1 MRDLLI
7 YESNVSSIRWGQ
19 DNWCRAIYEGTV
31 GGRQCEGQAQSIC
44 EFAHSASISGS
55 STGIGFE
62 TAIEFLELGAN
73 VIFHG
78 NKSMDDIEQRIK
90 DRTSKNTY
98 SIFKAD
104 FTQLSEVAKFM
115 ENSIKQ
121 LNGLDILINN
131 AGTMIGRFPIESM
144 EEKKFLEIFDLNSK
158 SAFFTTKF
166 AIEIFKKQNEGCIVN
181 VSTISA
187 RTGGS
192 AGSSVYAASKA
203 FVSGITRSLVSELSP
218 YNVRINAISPG
229 TIATKFHEQYSTPE
243 KLENTRL
250 KIPMKRLGTAED
262 CVGPIIFLSSNK
274 LSGYITGQIL
284 EINGGQF
291 IS

>member
-1 MRDLLI
+1 MIFDLS
-7 YESNVSSIRWGQ
+7 EFQ
-19 DNWCRAIYEGTV
+19 DKKIIIT
-31 GGRQCEGQAQSIC
+31 
-44 EFAHSASISGS
+44 GS

-90 DRTSKNTY
+90 KRTSKSSY
-98 SIFKAD
+98 SILKAD
-104 FTQLSEVAKFM
+104 FTKLSEVEKFM

-131 AGTMIGRFPIESM
+131 AGTMVGRFPLESM
-144 EEKKFLEIFDLNSK
+144 NEKKFLEIFDLNSK

-166 AIEIFKKQNEGCIVN
+166 AADVFKKQNKGCIVN

-218 YNVRINAISPG
+218 FNVRINAISPG
-229 TIATKFHEQYSTPE
+229 TIATKFHDQYSSPE
-243 KLENTRL
+243 KLENTRQ
-250 KIPMKRLGTAED
+250 KIPMKRLGTAAD
-262 CVGPIIFLSSNK
+262 CAGPIIFLSSNK

>member
-1 MRDLLI
+1 MIFDLS
-7 YESNVSSIRWGQ
+7 EFQ
-19 DNWCRAIYEGTV
+19 DKKIIIT
-31 GGRQCEGQAQSIC
+31 
-44 EFAHSASISGS
+44 GS

-90 DRTSKNTY
+90 ERTSKSSY
-98 SIFKAD
+98 SILKAD
-104 FTQLSEVAKFM
+104 FTKLSEV
-115 ENSIKQ
+115 
-121 LNGLDILINN
+121 
-131 AGTMIGRFPIESM
+131 PIELM
-144 EEKKFLEIFDLNSK
+144 NEKKFLEIFDLNSK

-166 AIEIFKKQNEGCIVN
+166 AVDVFKKQNEGCIVN

-218 YNVRINAISPG
+218 HNVRINAISPG
-229 TIATKFHEQYSTPE
+229 TIATKFHEQYSSPE

-250 KIPMKRLGTAED
+250 KIPMKRLGTAAD
-262 CVGPIIFLSSNK
+262 CVGPIIFLSSNN

>member
-1 MRDLLI
+1 MIFDLN
-7 YESNVSSIRWGQ
+7 EFQ
-19 DNWCRAIYEGTV
+19 DKKIIIT
-31 GGRQCEGQAQSIC
+31 
-44 EFAHSASISGS
+44 GS

-90 DRTSKNTY
+90 ERTSKSSY
-98 SIFKAD
+98 SILKAD
-104 FTQLSEVAKFM
+104 FTKLSEVEKFM

-131 AGTMIGRFPIESM
+131 AGTMVGRFPLESM
-144 EEKKFLEIFDLNSK
+144 NEKKFLEIFDLNSK

-166 AIEIFKKQNEGCIVN
+166 AADVFKKQNKGCIVN

-218 YNVRINAISPG
+218 FNVRINAISPG
-229 TIATKFHEQYSTPE
+229 TIATKFHDQYSSPE
-243 KLENTRL
+243 KLENTRQ
-250 KIPMKRLGTAED
+250 KIPMKRLGTAAD
-262 CVGPIIFLSSNK
+262 CAGPIIFLSSNN

>member
-1 MRDLLI
+1 MILDI
-7 YESNVSSIRWGQ
+7 
-19 DNWCRAIYEGTV
+19 T
-31 GGRQCEGQAQSIC
+31 
-44 EFAHSASISGS
+44 EFKNKKVIVTGS

-62 TAIEFLELGAN
+62 TGIEFLELGAN
-73 VIFHG
+73 VVFHG
-78 NKSMDDIEQRIK
+78 NRSIEDLDDRIK
-90 DRTSKNTY
+90 KRTANHNF
-98 SIFKAD
+98 IFKAD
-104 FTQLSEVAKFM
+104 FTKLSEVEKFM

-131 AGTMIGRFPIESM
+131 AGTMIGRFHIELM
-144 EEKKFLEIFDLNSK
+144 NEKKFLEIFDLNSK

-166 AIEIFKKQNEGCIVN
+166 AVIFLKSKIKGCIVN

-229 TIATKFHEQYSTPE
+229 TITTKFHEQYSSPE

-250 KIPMKRLGTAED
+250 KIPMKRLGTAKD
-262 CVGPIIFLSSNK
+262 CVGSIIFLSSNN

>member
-1 MRDLLI
+1 MIFDT
-7 YESNVSSIRWGQ
+7 N
-19 DNWCRAIYEGTV
+19 
-31 GGRQCEGQAQSIC
+31 
-44 EFAHSASISGS
+44 EFKNKKIIITGS

-90 DRTSKNTY
+90 DRTSNNNY

-104 FTQLSEVAKFM
+104 FTQLSEVEKFM
-115 ENSIKQ
+115 ESSIKQ

-144 EEKKFLEIFDLNSK
+144 DEKKFLEIFDLNSK

-166 AIEIFKKQNEGCIVN
+166 AIDIFKKQNEGCIVN

>member
-1 MRDLLI
+1 MIFDLN
-7 YESNVSSIRWGQ
+7 EFQ
-19 DNWCRAIYEGTV
+19 DKKIIIT
-31 GGRQCEGQAQSIC
+31 
-44 EFAHSASISGS
+44 GS

-90 DRTSKNTY
+90 ERTSKSSY
-98 SIFKAD
+98 SILKAD
-104 FTQLSEVAKFM
+104 FTKLSEVEKFM

-131 AGTMIGRFPIESM
+131 AGTMVGRFPLESM
-144 EEKKFLEIFDLNSK
+144 NEKKFLEIFDLNSK

-166 AIEIFKKQNEGCIVN
+166 AADVFKKQNKGCIVN

-218 YNVRINAISPG
+218 FNVRINAISPG
-229 TIATKFHEQYSTPE
+229 TIATKFHDQYSSPE
-243 KLENTRL
+243 KLENTRQ
-250 KIPMKRLGTAED
+250 KIPMKRLGTAAD
-262 CVGPIIFLSSNK
+262 CAGPIIFLSSNK

>member
-1 MRDLLI
+1 MIFDLK
-7 YESNVSSIRWGQ
+7 
-19 DNWCRAIYEGTV
+19 
-31 GGRQCEGQAQSIC
+31 
-44 EFAHSASISGS
+44 EFQNKKIIVTGS

-62 TAIEFLELGAN
+62 SAMEFLELGAN

-78 NKSMDDIEQRIK
+78 NNSIEDLEQRIK
-90 DRTSKNTY
+90 ERSSSQNFK
-98 SIFKAD
+98 IIKAD
-104 FTQLSEVAKFM
+104 FTNLNQVNDFM
-115 ENSIKQ
+115 NEATNH
-121 LNGLDILINN
+121 LEGLDILINN
-131 AGTMIGRFPIESM
+131 AGTMIGRYNLDTITENQ
-144 EEKKFLEIFDLNSK
+144 FLEIFDLNAK
-158 SAFFTTKF
+158 SAFFTTQY
-166 AIEIFKKQNEGCIVN
+166 ASNIFKEQKSGCIVN

-229 TIATKFHEQYSTPE
+229 TITTKFHEQYSSPE

-250 KIPMKRLGTAED
+250 KIPMKRLGTAID
-262 CVGPIIFLSSNK
+262 CVGSVMFLSSEK

>member
-1 MRDLLI
+1 MIFDLN
-7 YESNVSSIRWGQ
+7 EFQ
-19 DNWCRAIYEGTV
+19 DKKIIIT
-31 GGRQCEGQAQSIC
+31 
-44 EFAHSASISGS
+44 GS

-62 TAIEFLELGAN
+62 TAIEFLKLGAN

-78 NKSMDDIEQRIK
+78 NKSMDDIEKRIK
-90 DRTSKNTY
+90 ERTSKSAY
-98 SIFKAD
+98 SILKAD
-104 FTQLSEVAKFM
+104 FTKLSEVEKFM

-131 AGTMIGRFPIESM
+131 AGTMIGRFPIELM
-144 EEKKFLEIFDLNSK
+144 NEKKFLEIFDLNSK

-166 AIEIFKKQNEGCIVN
+166 AVDVFKKQNEGCIVN

-187 RTGGS
+187 LTGGS

-218 YNVRINAISPG
+218 FNVRINAISPG
-229 TIATKFHEQYSTPE
+229 TIATKFHDQYSSPE
-243 KLENTRL
+243 KLENTRQ
-250 KIPMKRLGTAED
+250 KIPMKRLGTAAD
-262 CVGPIIFLSSNK
+262 CVGPIVFLSSNK

>member
-1 MRDLLI
+1 MIFDLS
-7 YESNVSSIRWGQ
+7 EFQ
-19 DNWCRAIYEGTV
+19 DKKIIIT
-31 GGRQCEGQAQSIC
+31 
-44 EFAHSASISGS
+44 GS

-90 DRTSKNTY
+90 ERTSKSSY
-98 SIFKAD
+98 SILKAD
-104 FTQLSEVAKFM
+104 FTKLSEVEKFM

-131 AGTMIGRFPIESM
+131 AGTMIGRFPIELM
-144 EEKKFLEIFDLNSK
+144 NEKKFLEIFDLNSK

-166 AIEIFKKQNEGCIVN
+166 AADVFKKQNKGCIVN

-218 YNVRINAISPG
+218 FNVRINAISPG
-229 TIATKFHEQYSTPE
+229 TIATKFHDQYSSPE
-243 KLENTRL
+243 KLENTRQ
-250 KIPMKRLGTAED
+250 KIPMKRLGTAAD
-262 CVGPIIFLSSNK
+262 CAGPIIFLSSNN

>member
-1 MRDLLI
+1 MIFDLS
-7 YESNVSSIRWGQ
+7 EFQ
-19 DNWCRAIYEGTV
+19 DKKIIIT
-31 GGRQCEGQAQSIC
+31 
-44 EFAHSASISGS
+44 GS

-90 DRTSKNTY
+90 ERTSKSSY
-98 SIFKAD
+98 SILKAD
-104 FTQLSEVAKFM
+104 FTKLSEVEKFM

-131 AGTMIGRFPIESM
+131 AGTMVGRFPLESM
-144 EEKKFLEIFDLNSK
+144 NEKKFLEIFDLNSK

-166 AIEIFKKQNEGCIVN
+166 AADVFKKQNKGCIVN

-218 YNVRINAISPG
+218 FNVRINAISPG
-229 TIATKFHEQYSTPE
+229 TIATKFHDQYSSPE
-243 KLENTRL
+243 KLENTRQ
-250 KIPMKRLGTAED
+250 KIPMKRLGTAAD
-262 CVGPIIFLSSNK
+262 CAGPIIFLSSNK

>member
-1 MRDLLI
+1 MIFDLK
-7 YESNVSSIRWGQ
+7 
-19 DNWCRAIYEGTV
+19 
-31 GGRQCEGQAQSIC
+31 
-44 EFAHSASISGS
+44 EFQNKKVIVTGS

-62 TAIEFLELGAN
+62 SAMEFLELGAN

-78 NKSMDDIEQRIK
+78 NNSIGNLEQRVKKRSSSQNFKI
-90 DRTSKNTY
+90 
-98 SIFKAD
+98 IKAD
-104 FTQLSEVAKFM
+104 FTNLNQVNDFM
-115 ENSIKQ
+115 NEATNY
-121 LNGLDILINN
+121 LEGLDILINN
-131 AGTMIGRFPIESM
+131 AGTMVGRYNLDTITENQ
-144 EEKKFLEIFDLNSK
+144 FLEIFDLNAK
-158 SAFFTTKF
+158 SAFFTTQY
-166 AIEIFKKQNEGCIVN
+166 ANNIFKKQKSGCIVN

-229 TIATKFHEQYSTPE
+229 TITTKFHEQYSSPE

-250 KIPMKRLGTAED
+250 KIPMKRLGTATD
-262 CVGPIIFLSSNK
+262 CVGSVIFLSSEK

>member
-1 MRDLLI
+1 MIFDP
-7 YESNVSSIRWGQ
+7 N
-19 DNWCRAIYEGTV
+19 
-31 GGRQCEGQAQSIC
+31 
-44 EFAHSASISGS
+44 EFKNKKIIITGS

-104 FTQLSEVAKFM
+104 FTQLSEVEKFM

-144 EEKKFLEIFDLNSK
+144 EEKKFLEIFDLNAK
-158 SAFFTTKF
+158 SAFFTTQY
-166 AIEIFKKQNEGCIVN
+166 ASNIFKEQKSGCIVN

-229 TIATKFHEQYSTPE
+229 TITTKFHEQYSSPE

-250 KIPMKRLGTAED
+250 KIPMKRLGTAID
-262 CVGPIIFLSSNK
+262 CVGSVMFLSSEK

>member
-1 MRDLLI
+1 MK
-7 YESNVSSIRWGQ
+7 S
-19 DNWCRAIYEGTV
+19 AIK
-31 GGRQCEGQAQSIC
+31 
-44 EFAHSASISGS
+44 
-55 STGIGFE
+55 
-62 TAIEFLELGAN
+62 ELG
-73 VIFHG
+73 G
-78 NKSMDDIEQRIK
+78 
-90 DRTSKNTY
+90 
-98 SIFKAD
+98 
-104 FTQLSEVAKFM
+104 
-115 ENSIKQ
+115 
-121 LNGLDILINN
+121 LNILINN
-131 AGTMIGRFPIESM
+131 AGTMVGRFNLDII
-144 EEKKFLEIFDLNSK
+144 EEKKFLEIFDLNAK

-166 AIEIFKKQNEGCIVN
+166 ASDIFKEQKSGCIVN

-229 TIATKFHEQYSTPE
+229 TITTKFHEQYSSPE
-243 KLENTRL
+243 KLENTR
-250 KIPMKRLGTAED
+250 KIPMKRLGTAID
-262 CVGPIIFLSSNK
+262 CVGSIIFLSSEK

>member
-1 MRDLLI
+1 MIFDL
-7 YESNVSSIRWGQ
+7 N
-19 DNWCRAIYEGTV
+19 
-31 GGRQCEGQAQSIC
+31 
-44 EFAHSASISGS
+44 EFQNKKIIITGS

-62 TAIEFLELGAN
+62 TAIEFLKLGAN

-78 NKSMDDIEQRIK
+78 NKSMDDIEKRIK
-90 DRTSKNTY
+90 ERTSKSAY
-98 SIFKAD
+98 SILKAD
-104 FTQLSEVAKFM
+104 FTKLSEVEKFM

-131 AGTMIGRFPIESM
+131 AGTMIGRFPIELM
-144 EEKKFLEIFDLNSK
+144 NEKKFLEIFDLNSK

-166 AIEIFKKQNEGCIVN
+166 AVDVFKKQNKGCIVN

-218 YNVRINAISPG
+218 YNIRINAISPG
-229 TIATKFHEQYSTPE
+229 TIATKFHEQYSSPE

-250 KIPMKRLGTAED
+250 KIPMKRLGTAAD
-262 CVGPIIFLSSNK
+262 CVGPIIFLSSNN

>member
-1 MRDLLI
+1 MIFDP
-7 YESNVSSIRWGQ
+7 N
-19 DNWCRAIYEGTV
+19 
-31 GGRQCEGQAQSIC
+31 
-44 EFAHSASISGS
+44 EFKNKKIIITGS

-104 FTQLSEVAKFM
+104 FTQLSEVEKFM

-144 EEKKFLEIFDLNSK
+144 DEKKFLEIFDLNSK

-166 AIEIFKKQNEGCIVN
+166 AIDIFKN
-181 VSTISA
+181 
-187 RTGGS
+187 R
-192 AGSSVYAASKA
+192 
-203 FVSGITRSLVSELSP
+203 
-218 YNVRINAISPG
+218 
-229 TIATKFHEQYSTPE
+229 
-243 KLENTRL
+243 
-250 KIPMKRLGTAED
+250 MKD
-262 CVGPIIFLSSNK
+262 V
-274 LSGYITGQIL
+274 
-284 EINGGQF
+284 
-291 IS
+291 

>member
-1 MRDLLI
+1 MILDI
-7 YESNVSSIRWGQ
+7 
-19 DNWCRAIYEGTV
+19 T
-31 GGRQCEGQAQSIC
+31 
-44 EFAHSASISGS
+44 EFKNKKVIVTGS

-62 TAIEFLELGAN
+62 TGIEFLELGAK
-73 VIFHG
+73 VVFHG
-78 NKSMDDIEQRIK
+78 NRSIEDLDDRIK
-90 DRTSKNTY
+90 KRTANHNFAILKS
-98 SIFKAD
+98 D
-104 FTQLSEVAKFM
+104 FTNLNEVENFM
-115 ENSIKQ
+115 KSAIKELGG
-121 LNGLDILINN
+121 LNILINN
-131 AGTMIGRFPIESM
+131 AGTMVGRYNLNII
-144 EEKKFLEIFDLNSK
+144 EEKQFLEIFDLNAK

-166 AIEIFKKQNEGCIVN
+166 ASDIFKEQKSGCIVN

-229 TIATKFHEQYSTPE
+229 TITTKFHEQYSSPE

-250 KIPMKRLGTAED
+250 KIPMKRLGTAKD
-262 CVGPIIFLSSNK
+262 CVGSIIFLSSEK

>member
-1 MRDLLI
+1 MKSDI
-7 YESNVSSIRWGQ
+7 K
-19 DNWCRAIYEGTV
+19 
-31 GGRQCEGQAQSIC
+31 
-44 EFAHSASISGS
+44 
-55 STGIGFE
+55 
-62 TAIEFLELGAN
+62 ELG
-73 VIFHG
+73 G
-78 NKSMDDIEQRIK
+78 
-90 DRTSKNTY
+90 
-98 SIFKAD
+98 
-104 FTQLSEVAKFM
+104 
-115 ENSIKQ
+115 
-121 LNGLDILINN
+121 LNILINN
-131 AGTMIGRFPIESM
+131 AGTMVGRYNLNIIE
-144 EEKKFLEIFDLNSK
+144 EEQFLEIFDLNAK

-166 AIEIFKKQNEGCIVN
+166 ASDIFKEQKSGCIVN

-229 TIATKFHEQYSTPE
+229 TITTKFHEQYSSPE

-250 KIPMKRLGTAED
+250 KIPMKRLGTAKD
-262 CVGPIIFLSSNK
+262 CVGSIIFLSSEK

>member
-1 MRDLLI
+1 MIFDLS
-7 YESNVSSIRWGQ
+7 EFQ
-19 DNWCRAIYEGTV
+19 DKKIIIT
-31 GGRQCEGQAQSIC
+31 
-44 EFAHSASISGS
+44 GS

-90 DRTSKNTY
+90 ERTSKSSY
-98 SIFKAD
+98 SILKAD
-104 FTQLSEVAKFM
+104 FTKLSEVEKFM

-131 AGTMIGRFPIESM
+131 AGTMVGRFPLESM
-144 EEKKFLEIFDLNSK
+144 NEKKFLEIFDLNSK

-166 AIEIFKKQNEGCIVN
+166 AADVFKKQNKGCIVN

-218 YNVRINAISPG
+218 FNVRINAISPG
-229 TIATKFHEQYSTPE
+229 TIATKFHDQYSSPE
-243 KLENTRL
+243 KLENTRQ
-250 KIPMKRLGTAED
+250 KIPMKRLGTAAD
-262 CVGPIIFLSSNK
+262 CAGPIIFLSSNN

>member
-1 MRDLLI
+1 MIFDLS
-7 YESNVSSIRWGQ
+7 EFQ
-19 DNWCRAIYEGTV
+19 DKKIIIT
-31 GGRQCEGQAQSIC
+31 
-44 EFAHSASISGS
+44 GS

-62 TAIEFLELGAN
+62 TAIEFLKLGAN

-78 NKSMDDIEQRIK
+78 NKSMDDIEKRIK
-90 DRTSKNTY
+90 ERTSKSAY
-98 SIFKAD
+98 SILKAD
-104 FTQLSEVAKFM
+104 FTKLSEVEKFM

-131 AGTMIGRFPIESM
+131 AGTMVGRFPLESM
-144 EEKKFLEIFDLNSK
+144 NEKKFLEIFDLNSK

-166 AIEIFKKQNEGCIVN
+166 AADVFKKQNKGCIVN

-218 YNVRINAISPG
+218 FNVRINAISPG
-229 TIATKFHEQYSTPE
+229 TIATKFHDQYSSPE
-243 KLENTRL
+243 KLENTRQ
-250 KIPMKRLGTAED
+250 KIPMKRLGTAAD
-262 CVGPIIFLSSNK
+262 CAGPIIFLSSNN

>member
-1 MRDLLI
+1 MIFDLK
-7 YESNVSSIRWGQ
+7 
-19 DNWCRAIYEGTV
+19 
-31 GGRQCEGQAQSIC
+31 
-44 EFAHSASISGS
+44 EFQNKKVIVTGS

-62 TAIEFLELGAN
+62 SAIEFLELGAN

-78 NKSMDDIEQRIK
+78 NQSIGDLEKRIK
-90 DRTSKNTY
+90 KRSSDQNFK
-98 SIFKAD
+98 IIKAD
-104 FTQLSEVAKFM
+104 FKNLDQVKDFM
-115 ENSIKQ
+115 DQATNYLE
-121 LNGLDILINN
+121 GLDILVNN
-131 AGTMIGRFPIESM
+131 AGTMVGRYNLDTITENQ
-144 EEKKFLEIFDLNSK
+144 FLEIFDLNAK
-158 SAFFTTKF
+158 SAFFTTQY
-166 AIEIFKKQNEGCIVN
+166 ASNIFKEQKSGCIVN

-229 TIATKFHEQYSTPE
+229 TITTKFHEQYSSPE

-250 KIPMKRLGTAED
+250 KIPMKRLGTSKD
-262 CVGPIIFLSSNK
+262 CVGSIMFLSSEK

>member
-1 MRDLLI
+1 MILDI
-7 YESNVSSIRWGQ
+7 
-19 DNWCRAIYEGTV
+19 T
-31 GGRQCEGQAQSIC
+31 
-44 EFAHSASISGS
+44 EFKNKKVIVTGS

-62 TAIEFLELGAN
+62 TGIEFLELGAK
-73 VIFHG
+73 VVFHG
-78 NKSMDDIEQRIK
+78 NRSIEDLDDRIK
-90 DRTSKNTY
+90 KRTANHNFAILKS
-98 SIFKAD
+98 D
-104 FTQLSEVAKFM
+104 FTNLNEVENFM
-115 ENSIKQ
+115 KSAIKELGG
-121 LNGLDILINN
+121 LNVLINN
-131 AGTMIGRFPIESM
+131 AGTMVGRYNLNAIE
-144 EEKKFLEIFDLNSK
+144 EEQFLEIFDLNAK

-166 AIEIFKKQNEGCIVN
+166 ASDIFKEQKSGCIVN

-229 TIATKFHEQYSTPE
+229 TITTKFHEQYSSPE

-250 KIPMKRLGTAED
+250 KIPMKRLGTAKD
-262 CVGPIIFLSSNK
+262 CVGSIIFLSSEK

>member
-1 MRDLLI
+1 MIFDLK
-7 YESNVSSIRWGQ
+7 
-19 DNWCRAIYEGTV
+19 
-31 GGRQCEGQAQSIC
+31 
-44 EFAHSASISGS
+44 EFQNKKVIVTGS

-62 TAIEFLELGAN
+62 SAIEFLELGAN

-78 NKSMDDIEQRIK
+78 NKSIGDLEQRVKERSSSQNFKI
-90 DRTSKNTY
+90 
-98 SIFKAD
+98 IKAD
-104 FTQLSEVAKFM
+104 FTNLDQVKDFM
-115 ENSIKQ
+115 DQATNYLE
-121 LNGLDILINN
+121 GLDILINN
-131 AGTMIGRFPIESM
+131 AGTMVGRYNLDTITENQ
-144 EEKKFLEIFDLNSK
+144 FLEIFDLNAK
-158 SAFFTTKF
+158 SAFFTTKY
-166 AIEIFKKQNEGCIVN
+166 ASNIFKEQKSGCIVN

-229 TIATKFHEQYSTPE
+229 TITTKFHEQYSSPE

-250 KIPMKRLGTAED
+250 KIPMKRLGTAID
-262 CVGPIIFLSSNK
+262 CVGSVMFLSSEK